1 MNFEPEDYI
10 GEEDAED
17 QMYMRE
23 YNIQNEVD
31 VKLDNRRKLE
41 KWAQGYGEN
50 HKKRTT
56 YHLSHEPKSRYKDY
70 LSKSLNNDNYDV
82 IRKKTYNR
90 GGEIARQSQLKD
102 REALD
107 MIQRNRSRPVN
118 KSLAY

>member
-10 GEEDAED
+10 GEEDEED

-41 KWAQGYGEN
+41 KWARGYGEN
-50 HKKRTT
+50 HKRRTN
-56 YHLSHEPKSRYKDY
+56 YNLSHEPKSRYKDY

-82 IRKKTYNR
+82 IRKKTYDR
-90 GGEIARQSQLKD
+90 GGEIARQS
-102 REALD
+102 
-107 MIQRNRSRPVN
+107 
-118 KSLAY
+118 